1 MTELD
6 LREAL
11 ASLKLSRRCAYKKIG
26 DAQGYIT
33 TGMVLGQRKDACA
46 VEWDG
51 KVGCIAV
58 LYDELFAMVCDADVT
73 DDAVEV
79 LGKALRMAWCS
90 PELRIL
96 SGQDEAFYRELSVR
110 LGISVSASIKDGA

>member
-1 MTELD
+1 MRESD

-11 ASLKLSRRCAYKKIG
+11 ASLKLSRRCAYKKVG
-26 DAQGYIT
+26 GAQCYIT

-46 VEWDG
+46 VEWNG
-51 KVGCIAV
+51 KIGCVAV
-58 LYDELFAMVCDADVT
+58 LYDELFAMACDADVT

-79 LGKALRMAWCS
+79 LGKALRTAWCS

-96 SGQDEAFYRELSVR
+96 PGQDEAFYRELSAR
-110 LGISVSASIKDGA
+110 LGISVST